1 MSHQPDNQSSHLTPL
16 VANAPLVMAV
26 LLVIDSLHFVFAR
39 LLHPYLPG
47 GTSAMYVLAIAT
59 VETTIFLAIRRQ
71 IRFGVFRANIH
82 FFLIIGV
89 LVATAT
95 TFNYVAIG
103 FIDPGTASLLAQTS
117 TLFALALGIFWLKER
132 LTSIQLAGAVLAF
145 VGVLVISFQPGEF
158 TRLGSLLVLSS
169 AFMYSLHAAIVK
181 RHGGGIDFGNFFLF
195 RVAATTGFLILFTT
209 VRGQLVWPSREAWLL
224 LILTGTVDV
233 VISRVLYYLA
243 LRRLRLSI
251 HTVIL
256 TLSPVITIFWS
267 LILFGERPTPF
278 SIIGGAAVITGVA
291 VVSLNQSGMPLRAG
305 AKS

>member
-1 MSHQPDNQSSHLTPL
+1 MSNQPRFNTPPRSNL
-16 VANAPLVMAV
+16 LANSPLIIIV
-26 LLVIDSLHFVFAR
+26 LLVVDSLHFVFAR

-59 VETTIFLAIRRQ
+59 VEVTVFMAIRRQ
-71 IRFGVFRANIH
+71 IRFGVFWADIR
-82 FFLIIGV
+82 FFLIIGL

-117 TLFALALGIFWLKER
+117 ILFALALGIFWLKER
-132 LTSIQLAGAVLAF
+132 LASIQIAGALLAF
-145 VGVLVISFQPGEF
+145 VGVLIISFQPGEF

-169 AFMYSLHAAIVK
+169 AFMYALHTAIVK
-181 RHGGGIDFGNFFLF
+181 RHGGGLDFGNFFLF

-209 VRGQLVWPSREAWLL
+209 VRGQLVWPSREAWLF
-224 LILTGTVDV
+224 LILAGTIDV

-243 LRRLRLSI
+243 LRRLQLSI
-251 HTVIL
+251 HTVVL

-267 LILFGERPTPF
+267 LLLFGERPTLL
-278 SIIGGAAVITGVA
+278 SIIGGAAVIAGIA
-291 VVSLNQSGMPLRAG
+291 VVSLSQSGMPLRAG